1 LRSHSQTFRDTCRYS
16 RWNDLRVAG
25 DHPLPETAWD
35 RSYDR
40 KEVVSWRVDQ
50 TQLLPKCRRCTSQSL
65 RATLNIAADS
75 KADSAVQQ
83 YHDPVTFKIFN
94 DHTAIAAIKTSGN
107 VYARESIDR
116 LNIKP
121 QNWNDLMTD
130 EPFVKKDI
138 IMLQDPLNIQAKDR
152 QFSSGL
158 ITNRVAG
165 TDQVPVSELIVSKFD
180 YVRRNLEVQTEEN
193 ALSGINVEASGIG
206 RVLKSIADKE
216 KKENDVS
223 FSFIEADIDRSD
235 TQH

>member
-1 LRSHSQTFRDTCRYS
+1 
-16 RWNDLRVAG
+16 
-25 DHPLPETAWD
+25 
-35 RSYDR
+35 
-40 KEVVSWRVDQ
+40 
-50 TQLLPKCRRCTSQSL
+50 
-65 RATLNIAADS
+65 
-75 KADSAVQQ
+75 
-83 YHDPVTFKIFN
+83 
-94 DHTAIAAIKTSGN
+94 
-107 VYARESIDR
+107 
-116 LNIKP
+116 
-121 QNWNDLMTD
+121 MTD

-223 FSFIEADIDRSD
+223 FFVYRG
-235 TQH
+235 